1 MMYIF
6 LIVIFV
12 VGLGVILYFDH
23 KGVKNNKKKTLYG
36 AYLLLGGFIA
46 RFWLGTKIGEQDLL
60 TPRGIETKAQIESY
74 FPITYLVIIVGFLLI
89 ILDNKDKIMSKYVA
103 MNQNKGE
110 NIEEKLKQIKSM
122 KDKGLINDEE
132 YETKKKELLD
142 KITK

>member
-1 MMYIF
+1 
-6 LIVIFV
+6 
-12 VGLGVILYFDH
+12 
-23 KGVKNNKKKTLYG
+23 
-36 AYLLLGGFIA
+36 
-46 RFWLGTKIGEQDLL
+46 
-60 TPRGIETKAQIESY
+60 
-74 FPITYLVIIVGFLLI
+74 
-89 ILDNKDKIMSKYVA
+89 MSKYVA